1 MIQNTLE
8 KIEERL
14 KKTESM
20 SDENKSELLD
30 LISTLR
36 IEIANLSKTHNEQAE
51 SITGFTEV
59 STREAIRQEKNPEL
73 VKLSIAGLEKSVEG
87 FETSHPTLVGIVNR
101 ICTMLSNLGI

>member
-51 SITGFTEV
+51 SIRDLPKYRLVKPFVRKRTLNLLNFRSRV
-59 STREAIRQEKNPEL
+59 WKNPWRDSKLLIRHWWE
-73 VKLSIAGLEKSVEG
+73 LSIESAQC
-87 FETSHPTLVGIVNR
+87 FPI
-101 ICTMLSNLGI
+101 